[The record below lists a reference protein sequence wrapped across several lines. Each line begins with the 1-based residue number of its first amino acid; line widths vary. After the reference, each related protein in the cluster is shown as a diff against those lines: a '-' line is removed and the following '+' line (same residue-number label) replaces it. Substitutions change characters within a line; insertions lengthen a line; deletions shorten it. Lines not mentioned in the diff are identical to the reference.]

1 MQLTLVVNGLIN
13 GLIMSDDNFGCNP
26 SLAVSHA
33 LPAQRG
39 GHVELPELGAPL
51 GIVTKT
57 SSPPSKHPDLQ
68 AIYSL
73 ETGEITPVEPAS
85 HNGFFVSKYKN
96 SYDPNQGRSKRYA
109 LKSVV
114 NDLMPGSR
122 TSKCMRYRAPD
133 PLTGSLRPIEILKS
147 AEHGKVFYQGLMAC
161 GSVWHCPV
169 CAAKIAE
176 RRRIELKEALDS
188 AKEKGYKSHFVTLTF
203 PHGISD
209 DLNDILSKMRNA
221 YRRLSSGKNAIK
233 SLIKRVDENNQIHGF
248 IRAVEV
254 THGKNGFHPH
264 IHMIVFT
271 NDLITSSALETFY
284 KKAWKNAC
292 INSGLPE
299 PNQHG
304 CTVKDGSYASDY
316 VSKWG
321 IEDEMTKANAK
332 TTKRKGLTPWGLL
345 QASLLGNDEEY
356 PAEKANA
363 LFLVYANAFSGQ
375 RQLYWSN
382 GLRKLLHIS
391 REESDETIV
400 SKPDDVRSYLL
411 AQVTFQQWKAVL
423 LLKQESNLL
432 GVAES
437 NPLAIAPFL
446 ESITQQASEYCG
458 RRRDLGGG
466 ASKRELLKT

>member
-1 MQLTLVVNGLIN
+1 
-13 GLIMSDDNFGCNP
+13 MSDDTLACNP
-26 SLAVSHA
+26 SLGLSGAT
-33 LPAQRG
+33 PAQRG
-39 GHVELPELGAPL
+39 WHVGEPKSGSPL

-57 SSPPSKHPDLQ
+57 SSPPLEAPELQ

-73 ETGEITPVEPAS
+73 ETGEITPVEPAAT
-85 HNGFFVSKYKN
+85 NGICVSKYRPQYN
-96 SYDPNQGRSKRYA
+96 SQNARSKRFA

-122 TSKCMRYRAPD
+122 TSKCMRFRAPD
-133 PLTGSLRPIEILKS
+133 SLNGGLRPIEILKS
-147 AEHGKVFYQGLMAC
+147 SEHGKAFYQGLMAC

-169 CAAKIAE
+169 CAAKVSE
-176 RRRIELKEALDS
+176 RRRIELKEALES
-188 AKEKGYKSHFVTLTF
+188 AKQKGYRSHFVTLTF

-209 DLNDILSKMRNA
+209 DCNDILDRMRKA

-233 SLIKRVDENNQIHGF
+233 SLIKRADEKNEIIGF

-254 THGKNGFHPH
+254 THGDNGFHPH

-271 NDLITSSALETFY
+271 NDSIASTGLEYFY

-292 INSGLPE
+292 VNSGLPE
-299 PNQHG
+299 PNEHG
-304 CTVKDGSYASDY
+304 CTVKDGSYASEY

-345 QASLLGNDEEY
+345 NAALQGDDSDY
-356 PAEKANA
+356 PAERARS

-382 GLRKLLHIS
+382 GLRKALHIS
-391 REESDETIV
+391 KEETDEQIV

-411 AQVTFQQWKAVL
+411 AQVTLDQWKLVL
-423 LLKQESNLL
+423 KHKQEANLL
-432 GVAES
+432 SIAEANS
-437 NPLAIAPFL
+437 LAIKLFL
-446 ESITQQASEYCG
+446 DNLQGITTTRL
-458 RRRDLGGG
+458 RRRNDDEEPPH
-466 ASKRELLKT
+466 SINQT